1 MTLEE
6 YIQLLE
12 SPASV
17 EASHIEAL
25 EDMLRYAPYCASA
38 QLLLLKAIYSAGD
51 RRYTK
56 HMERG
61 ILVAPP
67 ESSVYFLLN
76 PKKIIRK
83 NNKSRRQTFSSDPTY
98 FELLEHM
105 QDVAKRK
112 GLSFEELAQRY
123 LDARKYMVTAP

>member
-12 SPASV
+12 SPSEV
-17 EASHIEAL
+17 DTTHIEAL
-25 EDMLRYAPYCASA
+25 QDLLRYAPYCASA
-38 QLLLLKAIYSAGD
+38 QLLLLKAIYSSGD
-51 RRYTK
+51 RKYMK
-56 HMERG
+56 QLERSM
-61 ILVAPP
+61 LVAPP

-76 PKKIIRK
+76 PKKVVRK
-83 NNKSRRQTFSSDPTY
+83 PTKNRRQSFSSDPTY

-112 GLSFEELAQRY
+112 GLTFEELAQRY
-123 LDARKYMVTAP
+123 LDARKYVVSSH